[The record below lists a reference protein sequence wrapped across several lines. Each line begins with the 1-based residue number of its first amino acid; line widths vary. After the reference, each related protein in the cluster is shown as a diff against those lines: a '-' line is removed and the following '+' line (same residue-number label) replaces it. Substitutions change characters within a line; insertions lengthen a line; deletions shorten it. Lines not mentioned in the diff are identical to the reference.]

1 MHRLLVTLMLVLALS
16 LSPSV
21 ASAFDLGGLIRRIL
35 NGSTTG
41 DDVRPPAVPE
51 PSGALVMGVA
61 LTAIALVLRRKS
73 QQ

>member
-1 MHRLLVTLMLVLALS
+1 MHRLMMTLVLVTALS

-21 ASAFDLGGLIRRIL
+21 ASAFDFGDLIRRIL
-35 NGSTTG
+35 SGSTTG

-61 LTAIALVLRRKS
+61 LTAIALVLRRKNR
-73 QQ
+73 